1 MKKEN
6 IIFIIIKIICFIFVG
21 TIINLLVHE
30 LSLLLIL
37 LFVNGEPIKFSL
49 GAESFVG
56 GYVDVKYISV
66 VSLASIYIPTIISF
80 SAIFIKNKYLQLLN
94 AGFTVQIMINCI
106 MGVFTT
112 IFINDSY
119 QRSTF
124 DVSLAIDN
132 MSMDI
137 IAYIIIILSLFCSV
151 FAIIKSFKVIGEMA

>member
-6 IIFIIIKIICFIFVG
+6 IIFILIKIICFIFVG

-30 LSLLLIL
+30 LSHLLIL

-80 SAIFIKNKYLQLLN
+80 SAIFIKNKYFSFLLS
-94 AGFTVQIMINCI
+94 AKK
-106 MGVFTT
+106 
-112 IFINDSY
+112 
-119 QRSTF
+119 R
-124 DVSLAIDN
+124 
-132 MSMDI
+132 
-137 IAYIIIILSLFCSV
+137 
-151 FAIIKSFKVIGEMA
+151 FKYTCGSNR